1 MSVAPYGKK
10 VGMLTLAM
18 GLITG
23 AFMQKG
29 KNAADSMMQGEQ
41 LRYRLRNAYKSAPAH
56 GRSNAAAQKRASVKR
71 RNIAKH
77 PRAKHRQSYGGKW
90 RNGKLYN

>member
-1 MSVAPYGKK
+1 MSIKPQG
-10 VGMLTLAM
+10 GWLAFAI
-18 GLITG
+18 GLAAGVIG
-23 AFMQKG
+23 LKG
-29 KNAADSMMQGEQ
+29 KSTADSMMQGEQ

-77 PRAKHRQSYGGKW
+77 PHAKHRQSYGGKW